1 MSHSQSTC
9 PMCREPSLERRGA
22 RARCI
27 ACDASFEFDGVGRK
41 VRLSAIPARFAEWR
55 SVLAGRWFT
64 RPELFAAVDEAQAAE
79 QAAADDDGA
88 DNEDALFRDDDD
100 AAAAAAAEGDWARLL
115 PLVLVTG
122 VFVLGCLCAA
132 GAALAAMALAVS
144 NLWTAGPT
152 PTVLPAGSG
161 TPPPAQPSLATVVGV
176 LDGTAA
182 MPPAESSAPLPE
194 RTPSSPENAPQQPI
208 ATATRLP
215 VAEQPIEPTRP
226 RRAFPLT
233 PEPPLA
239 EPPTAEP
246 PPAEPPTAEP
256 PTPAPLVSPLNPP
269 PADLL
274 PPTFTP
280 PAAEQTPASPTPVQ
294 ASPTPPPPTATPP
307 PAGPQP
313 TATPTYAPGEV
324 TSAGDLHL
332 SVNFN
337 DPEYV
342 EITNKGSKE
351 VQFTGMKLR
360 ALIPGRPA
368 NDPSLTHDLLNGGSI
383 LGNQTCRIYTRN
395 RPLNDGQQCK
405 EEWGIDSGNLW
416 PDTPGKGVTVVL
428 LDAEGHELVRV
439 TY

>member
-1 MSHSQSTC
+1 M
-9 PMCREPSLERRGA
+9 ERRGA

-88 DNEDALFRDDDD
+88 DNEDALFRDDDDDDDDD

-280 PAAEQTPASPTPVQ
+280 PAAEQTPASPTP
-294 ASPTPPPPTATPP
+294 PPPTATPP

-313 TATPTYAPGEV
+313 SATPTYAPGPPV
-324 TSAGDLHL
+324 RSSGDLL
-332 SVNFN
+332 VEVN
-337 DPEYV
+337 PEADV
-342 EITNKGSKE
+342 VKINNLGDQQVSL
-351 VQFTGMKLR
+351 TGMKLR

-368 NDPSLTHDLLNGGSI
+368 NDPALTFDFPNGSTILHNGTCTVFTHDIRLS
-383 LGNQTCRIYTRN
+383 
-395 RPLNDGQQCK
+395 DQCPFD
-405 EEWGIDSGNLW
+405 WSAAAGTLW

-428 LDAEGHELVRV
+428 LDAEGRELVRV